1 MGQKPNLGE
10 GGGIMQEFVKFKNS
24 IKLLFI
30 SLCLVVGIIGSVYVP
45 LIYETMNES
54 LFLFL
59 LVASKIFLAICFWI
73 VAVRIYFLAKVL
85 KENKIISH
93 RPGILV
99 LGWVACSV
107 IPVIL
112 HAIYLF
118 YLWKQ
123 GKKLS

>member
-1 MGQKPNLGE
+1 
-10 GGGIMQEFVKFKNS
+10 MQEFIKFKNS
-24 IKLLFI
+24 IKLILI
-30 SLCLVVGIIGSVYVP
+30 SLGLVVGIIGSVQIP
-45 LIYETMNES
+45 PIYEWAGRHES
-54 LFLFL
+54 LFMFL
-59 LVASKIFLAICFWI
+59 LAASKIFLAICFWI

-85 KENKIISH
+85 KEKNIVSH

-99 LGWVACSV
+99 LGWVACSL

-112 HAIYLF
+112 HTAYLF